1 VQSPNPP
8 KNETPVTNAE
18 DEEKKRQDAEKRRR
32 EFEERL
38 KQEQYQRDD
47 M

>member
-1 VQSPNPP
+1 MQSPNPP
-8 KNETPVTNAE
+8 KNETPATNAE
-18 DEEKKRQDAEKRRR
+18 DEEKKRQEAEKRRR

>member
-1 VQSPNPP
+1 MQTPNPP
-8 KNETPVTNAE
+8 KNETPTVE
-18 DEEKKRQDAEKRRR
+18 SDDEKKRLEAEERRR
-32 EFEERL
+32 KFEERL